1 MSAHIE
7 YQKIE
12 YKGKPAYVLVP
23 WEEWHRI
30 KPLLDAQKAGDSGI
44 PQEVVEAHILRNDSL
59 IKAWREYLGITQKEL
74 ADRLGISQAAVAKF
88 ESPEARLRRATLRK
102 ICAALKLNEN
112 QLAV

>member
-7 YQKIE
+7 YQKIK

-30 KPLLDAQKAGDSGI
+30 KPLLDAQKASDSGI
-44 PQEVVEAHILRNDSL
+44 PQEVVEAHVIRNDSL

-74 ADRLGISQAAVAKF
+74 ADRMEISQAAVAKF
-88 ESPEARLRRATLRK
+88 ENPGARLRRTTLRK
-102 ICAALKLNEN
+102 ICAALELNEN
-112 QLAV
+112 QLAI

>member
-1 MSAHIE
+1 
-7 YQKIE
+7 
-12 YKGKPAYVLVP
+12 
-23 WEEWHRI
+23 
-30 KPLLDAQKAGDSGI
+30 LDAQKANDSGI

-102 ICAALKLNEN
+102 ICTALKLNEN
-112 QLAV
+112 QLSV